1 MSALNDMLLEGARK
15 LAAMRPSDYEVAN
28 LSAQHWNWGYGLWDV
43 LDILT
48 ETVKA
53 PSQDRQRAL
62 FGRMDRSARVVLHA
76 VPAQELS
83 KEEVLVP
90 TIVWALQT
98 LDSYPR
104 EPNKD
109 PFESF
114 LSEVDTDT
122 VSLAEALANELRR
135 LLFASP

>member
-1 MSALNDMLLEGARK
+1 M
-15 LAAMRPSDYEVAN
+15 
-28 LSAQHWNWGYGLWDV
+28 
-43 LDILT
+43 
-48 ETVKA
+48 
-53 PSQDRQRAL
+53 
-62 FGRMDRSARVVLHA
+62 LHA
-76 VPAQELS
+76 VPAQELP

-135 LLFASP
+135 LLFA

>member
-53 PSQDRQRAL
+53 PSQTDR
-62 FGRMDRSARVVLHA
+62 
-76 VPAQELS
+76 ELCLAGWI
-83 KEEVLVP
+83 EVL
-90 TIVWALQT
+90 A
-98 LDSYPR
+98 
-104 EPNKD
+104 
-109 PFESF
+109 
-114 LSEVDTDT
+114 
-122 VSLAEALANELRR
+122 
-135 LLFASP
+135 